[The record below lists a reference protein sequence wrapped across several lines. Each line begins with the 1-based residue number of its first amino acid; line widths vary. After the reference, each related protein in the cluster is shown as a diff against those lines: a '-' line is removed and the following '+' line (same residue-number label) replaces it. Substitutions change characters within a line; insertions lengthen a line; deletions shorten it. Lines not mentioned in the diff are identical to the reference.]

1 MRPAMP
7 GVVWA
12 ARGTV
17 PWFLEAP
24 GEVGMG
30 GFVRRAG
37 EGDARWFFGNL
48 FVIKVGGGDTGG
60 RVSVID
66 CTSPPGFEPGTH
78 VHAGEDE
85 IFYVVEGRLEG
96 RCGDAGWAAGE
107 GDLVFIPR
115 DTPHNF
121 TVVGRA
127 ARYLLINS
135 PPGFEGEVAAAP
147 PAQALT
153 LPPPG
158 A

>member
-1 MRPAMP
+1 MD
-7 GVVWA
+7 
-12 ARGTV
+12 
-17 PWFLEAP
+17 
-24 GEVGMG
+24 

-37 EGDARWFFGNL
+37 DGDARWFFGNL

-78 VHAGEDE
+78 AHAGEDE
-85 IFYVVEGRLEG
+85 IFYVLEGRLEG
-96 RCGDAGWAAGE
+96 QCGGASWAAGA

-121 TVVGRA
+121 TVMGQAA
-127 ARYLLINS
+127 ARYLLVNS
-135 PPGFEGEVAAAP
+135 PPGFEDEVAAAP

-158 A
+158 G

>member
-1 MRPAMP
+1 
-7 GVVWA
+7 
-12 ARGTV
+12 
-17 PWFLEAP
+17 
-24 GEVGMG
+24 MG

-48 FVIKVGGGDTGG
+48 FVIKAGGADTGG
-60 RVSVID
+60 RFSLID

-78 VHAGEDE
+78 IHAGEDE
-85 IFYVVEGRLEG
+85 AFYVLDGRLEG
-96 RCGDAGWAAGE
+96 QCGGASWAAGA

-121 TVVGRA
+121 TVTGQAA

-135 PPGFEGEVAAAP
+135 PPGFESEVAEAP

-153 LPPPG
+153 LPPSG

>member
-1 MRPAMP
+1 MD
-7 GVVWA
+7 
-12 ARGTV
+12 
-17 PWFLEAP
+17 
-24 GEVGMG
+24 

-48 FVIKVGGGDTGG
+48 FVIKAGAADTGG
-60 RVSVID
+60 RFSLID
-66 CTSPPGFEPGTH
+66 CISPPGFEPGTH
-78 VHAGEDE
+78 THAGEDE
-85 IFYVVEGRLEG
+85 AFYVLDGRLEG
-96 RCGDAGWAAGE
+96 QCGDASWAAAA

-121 TVVGRA
+121 TVTGQVP

-135 PPGFEGEVAAAP
+135 PPGFAGEVAQAP